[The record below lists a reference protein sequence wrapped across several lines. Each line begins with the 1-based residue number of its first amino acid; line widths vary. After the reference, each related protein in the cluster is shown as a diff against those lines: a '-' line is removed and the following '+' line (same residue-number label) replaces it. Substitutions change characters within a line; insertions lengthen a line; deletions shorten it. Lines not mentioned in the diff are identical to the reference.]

1 MYTSLLC
8 FFTYQLFPI
17 EDRWSPE
24 HFYFFPYLCPT
35 RPVFMEM
42 GSAISDLYKY
52 YAFVSF
58 YPLCYH

>member
-8 FFTYQLFPI
+8 FLPTNFFPLKI
-17 EDRWSPE
+17 DGLPNIST
-24 HFYFFPYLCPT
+24 FFPYLCPT

-42 GSAISDLYKY
+42 GSAILDLYKY

-58 YPLCYH
+58 YPLCCH